1 VADTIAVPGRFN
13 GPPDSANGGY
23 TCGLVAGFVGNPAE
37 VSLRAPPPLERPL
50 EVERSNGSVVVRDG
64 ETLVAEARPVELDLQ
79 VPGPVGLEAA
89 TAGHREGHCRW
100 DDVHPFPHCV
110 VCGPAREEA
119 DGFGILAGPV
129 ADGALF
135 ASDWTPDPSL
145 GDEHGEV
152 RPECV
157 WAALDCPSSSPVGN
171 PDGTPPIVLA
181 QLTAR
186 LDRPVEVGRPHVV
199 TSWPIRVD
207 GRKRHAG
214 SAIFT
219 EQGELL
225 AAARA
230 LWIELRPNP
239 DD

>member
-1 VADTIAVPGRFN
+1 VAEAIVIPSRFN
-13 GPPDSANGGY
+13 GPPDSGNGGY

-50 EVERSNGSVVVRDG
+50 EVERSNGEVAVRHGD
-64 ETLVAEARPVELDLQ
+64 TLVAEARAAALDLD
-79 VPGPVGLEAA
+79 VPEPVSLDDAV
-89 TAGHREGHCRW
+89 AGHREGHRRW
-100 DDVHPFPHCV
+100 DDVHPFPRCV
-110 VCGPAREEA
+110 VCGPAREGE

-129 ADGALF
+129 GDGGVF

-152 RPECV
+152 RPESV

-171 PDGTPPIVLA
+171 PDGNPPIVLA

-186 LDRPVEVGRPHVV
+186 LKGPVHVARPHVV
-199 TSWPIRVD
+199 ISWPIEMD
-207 GRKRHAG
+207 GRKRWAG

-219 EQGELL
+219 EHGELL
-225 AAARA
+225 AMARA
-230 LWIELRPNP
+230 LWIELRPKS
-239 DD
+239 